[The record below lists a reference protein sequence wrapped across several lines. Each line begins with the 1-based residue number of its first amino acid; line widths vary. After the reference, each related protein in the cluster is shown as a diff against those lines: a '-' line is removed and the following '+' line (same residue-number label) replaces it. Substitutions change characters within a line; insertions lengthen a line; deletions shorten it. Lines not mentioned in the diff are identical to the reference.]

1 MPEKPESSRAAASCT
16 SIRADVAN
24 EKHAWHGW
32 RHPRCA
38 PEHACAPPQ
47 AAPAKRR
54 ARGARAAGAEAGCPR
69 FLRGGAWR
77 HGLWNLVL
85 ARPAGLVPGVIF
97 VVALGSLVVS

>member
-32 RHPRCA
+32 RALCSGARLC
-38 PEHACAPPQ
+38 PPQ

-54 ARGARAAGAEAGCPR
+54 ARRPGRGAEAGCPR

-77 HGLWNLVL
+77 HGLWDLVL

-97 VVALGSLVVS
+97 LVALGSLVLS